1 MNPIATSLIT
11 VACIVGGMLL
21 GVFLRTLL
29 PKHHLTED
37 SKDVVKMGTGMIATM
52 TALVLGLVI
61 SSAKGTYDTLNS
73 GIRHTATKIVVLDR
87 VMAEYG
93 PETREARDVLRR
105 GVTTAVDRIW
115 PAEKTAVSVGKV
127 GQSGY
132 ALGELSAALRKLSP
146 RNDDQR
152 ALQSRALQITLEIV
166 ESLSPVVQQ
175 SGQSSIPMPFLV
187 LLVCWLTII
196 FFSFGLFTTPNTTVI
211 AVLLVCALSAASA
224 LYLMLELDQPYGGF
238 IRISGEPLRNAL
250 ARIGQ

>member
-1 MNPIATSLIT
+1 
-11 VACIVGGMLL
+11 MLL

-52 TALVLGLVI
+52 AALVLGLVI

-73 GIRHTATKIVVLDR
+73 GIRNTATKIVVLDR

-93 PETREARDVLRR
+93 PETRGARDVLRR

-115 PAEKTAVSVGKV
+115 PAEKTAVSVGMV

-152 ALQSRALQITLEIV
+152 VLQSRALQITVEIA
-166 ESLSPVVQQ
+166 ESLSQVIQQ

-196 FFSFGLFTTPNTTVI
+196 FFSFGLFTIPNTTVI

-238 IRISGEPLRNAL
+238 IRISGEPLRN
-250 ARIGQ
+250 